1 MGVLGRF
8 ERRLEG
14 LVNGAFAKVFRSE
27 VQPVEIAGTL
37 QRECDNRAAIVGA
50 GRTLVPND
58 FRVELAPRDYDRLTM
73 YAATLSEELAGMV
86 REHAQENAYSFVGPV
101 TVRLTPADEL
111 DTGIFRVSS
120 AALAGASTNRREADR
135 EHHPAAQTRL
145 EGRGATYL
153 LSRPVNVLGRGA
165 DTDVRIDDPG
175 ISRRHAEVR
184 LHADGRAS
192 VRDLGSTNGTFVD
205 GQTVRETEL
214 HDGDTLRV
222 GNTALVYRRGE
233 D

>member
-1 MGVLGRF
+1 V
-8 ERRLEG
+8 
-14 LVNGAFAKVFRSE
+14 
-27 VQPVEIAGTL
+27 I
-37 QRECDNRAAIVGA
+37 
-50 GRTLVPND
+50 
-58 FRVELAPRDYDRLTM
+58 
-73 YAATLSEELAGMV
+73 
-86 REHAQENAYSFVGPV
+86 
-101 TVRLTPADEL
+101 VRLARADEL

-120 AALAGASTNRREADR
+120 AALAGAPTNRREADR
-135 EHHPAAQTRL
+135 ARPPAAQTRL

-153 LSRPVNVLGRGA
+153 LSKPVNVLGRGA

-175 ISRRHAEVR
+175 ISRRHAEVL

-205 GQTVRETEL
+205 EQTVREIEL

-222 GNTALVYRRGE
+222 GTTALVYRRGE